1 MTIETIN
8 SAALRLFSA
17 LNQQH
22 VIDPLVETS
31 PDMTLTDA
39 YNISRKILDLRLAE
53 GEVITGKK
61 IGITSLAVQKMLNV
75 GQPDFGFLTDRMV
88 FDDGATIEIN
98 RHFIQPR
105 IEGEMAFI
113 LKKGLKGPGVTAAD
127 VLAAT
132 EAIAPCFEIVDSR
145 IRDWNISI
153 VDTVADNAS
162 CGAYITGDSWENLD
176 LVDFDNIELI
186 VTRDGET
193 VSTGKGSDVIGNPL
207 GSMAWLANTLGQYD
221 IGLEAGE
228 VILSG
233 SFGALIDVGANSTYT
248 AILQGV
254 GKATV
259 SFV

>member
-1 MTIETIN
+1 MNEAILETEAN
-8 SAALRLFSA
+8 RLYLALK
-17 LNQQH
+17 QQQA
-22 VIDPLVETS
+22 IDPLVETR
-31 PDMTLTDA
+31 PDLSLTDA
-39 YNISRKILDLRLAE
+39 YNISRRVLDLRLSD

-61 IGITSLAVQKMLNV
+61 IGITSMAVQKMLNV

-113 LKKGLKGPGVTAAD
+113 LKKDLKGPNVTAAD
-127 VLAAT
+127 VFAAT
-132 EAIAPCFEIVDSR
+132 EAITPCFEIVDSR

-162 CGAYITGDSWENLD
+162 CGAYIIGEPWNNLD

-186 VTRDGET
+186 VTCDGET
-193 VSTGKGSDVIGNPL
+193 ASRGKGSDVIGNPL
-207 GSMAWLANTLGQYD
+207 GSVAWLANTLGQYD
-221 IGLEAGE
+221 IGLKAGE

-233 SFGALIDVGANSTYT
+233 SFGALIDVSANSTYT
-248 AILQGV
+248 ASLLGV
-254 GKATV
+254 GKITV